1 MKYYYSKTVD
11 YSFEDTIEKLK
22 AELKPE
28 GFGIVTEM
36 DVQDKFNEKLNI
48 YYRPYKILGACN
60 PKLAYEAL
68 QEDDKIGTMLPCNF
82 IVQRLDNEKTEIA
95 AINPEASMKAIDNP
109 KLHTFAL
116 DVGKILQRVLDKV

>member
-36 DVQDKFNEKLNI
+36 DVQEKFHEKLDV
-48 YYRPYKILGACN
+48 YFRPYKILGACN
-60 PKLAYEAL
+60 PKFAYEAL
-68 QEDDKIGTMLPCNF
+68 QEDDKLGTMLPCNF

-95 AINPEASMKAIDNP
+95 AINPVATMQAIDNP
-109 KLHTFAL
+109 KLNSFAT
-116 DVGKILQRVLDKV
+116 DVGDILKRVLDKV